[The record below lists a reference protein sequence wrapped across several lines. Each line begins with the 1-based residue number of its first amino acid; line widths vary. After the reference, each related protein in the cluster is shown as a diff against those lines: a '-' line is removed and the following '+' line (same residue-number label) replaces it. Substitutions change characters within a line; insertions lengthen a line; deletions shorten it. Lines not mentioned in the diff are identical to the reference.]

1 MSTSKSYL
9 TEDDLKLLEEKGEVV
24 KYKPKQIIVHQQSPC
39 TKLYW
44 IKKGLIQI
52 DFDRLY
58 GSDVLGYLNEG
69 DMFGEVS
76 FMDHADTSASASAV
90 KTAEILEVSREVL
103 DSVLEQDANLAAR
116 FYRTVAMTLAR
127 RIRASNRK

>member
-1 MSTSKSYL
+1 MSTSKSFL
-9 TEDDLKLLEEKGEVV
+9 TEGDLKLLEDNGEVV
-24 KYKPKQIIVHQQSPC
+24 SYKPKQVIVHQQSQC

-44 IKKGLIQI
+44 IRKGIIQI

-69 DMFGEVS
+69 DMFGEIS
-76 FMDHADTSASASAV
+76 FMDHANTSATASAV
-90 KTAEILEVSREVL
+90 KDAETLEVPREAL
-103 DSVLEQDANLAAR
+103 ESLLEQDASLAAR

-127 RIRASNRK
+127 RIRASNKK

>member
-1 MSTSKSYL
+1 MPTSKSFL
-9 TEDDLKLLEEKGEVV
+9 TDSDLKLLKDKGEVV
-24 KYKPKQIIVHQQSPC
+24 NYKPKQVVVHQQTPC
-39 TKLYW
+39 TKLFW
-44 IKKGLIQI
+44 IISGVIQI

-69 DMFGEVS
+69 DIFGEVS

-90 KTAEILEVSREVL
+90 KDAEVLEVPRDVL
-103 DSVLEQDANLAAR
+103 EPLLEQDADLAAR
-116 FYRTVAMTLAR
+116 FYRTIAMTLAR